1 MKYAKIL
8 KQEYAYNK
16 SEKGMMMGMAVT
28 CKNFGSTK
36 EGQEVKLYT
45 IENKNGMVVTVT
57 NYGVNI
63 VNVIVPDQNGK
74 KEDVVLGYD
83 TVEGYF
89 TNGSFFG
96 ATIGPSANRIANASF
111 MIDGVKYQLIANDG
125 TNNLHS
131 HEELGYHKALWNAEV
146 QGENS
151 VLFSMED
158 ADGNMGFPGNKQV
171 KVAITLTD
179 ANELK
184 LAYHVSADKNTLINM
199 TNHSYFNLA
208 GHDAGQIENHKLY
221 INASAYTPVDE
232 RLIPTGELASV
243 EGTPFDFR
251 ELHLVGE
258 RINEENAQLKLGKGY
273 DHNWVIDGCDGTI
286 RKVAE
291 VIEETSGRSMEVY
304 TDQPGI
310 QFYAGNCITPVGGKN
325 GAFYGKRSGLCLET
339 QVFPDSINEEKFPN
353 SVFGPSKDYE
363 AVTIYKFNW

>member
-1 MKYAKIL
+1 MV
-8 KQEYAYNK
+8 
-16 SEKGMMMGMAVT
+16 MGMAVT
-28 CKNFGSTK
+28 CKKFGSTK

-45 IENKNGMVVTVT
+45 MENKNGMIVTVT

-63 VNVIVPDQNGK
+63 VNVIVPDKNGK
-74 KEDVVLGYD
+74 KEDVVLGFD

-111 MIDGVKYQLIANDG
+111 VIDGEKYQLVANDG

-131 HEELGYHKALWNAEV
+131 HGALGYHKVLWNGEV
-146 QGENS
+146 KGENS
-151 VLFSMED
+151 VLFSFED
-158 ADGNMGFPGNKQV
+158 ADGNIGFPGNKQV
-171 KVAITLTD
+171 KVIVTLTD
-179 ANELK
+179 ENELK
-184 LAYHVSADKNTLINM
+184 LAYHASSDKNTLINM

-208 GHDAGQIENHKLY
+208 GHDAESIEKHKLCLY
-221 INASAYTPVDE
+221 ASAYTPVDE

-251 ELHLVGE
+251 EPHLIGE
-258 RINEENAQLKLGKGY
+258 RINEENSQLELGQGY
-273 DHNWVIDGCDGTI
+273 DHNWVIDDCDGSV

-291 VIEETSGRSMEVY
+291 VYEELSGRSMEVY

-310 QFYAGNCITPVGGKN
+310 QFYAGNCITPIAGKK

-339 QVFPDSINEEKFPN
+339 QVFPDSINQQNFPN
-353 SVFGPSKDYE
+353 SIFGPDKDYKT
-363 AVTIYKFNW
+363 VTIYKFNW